1 MVLNEK
7 SIDKFRENSDSVF
20 WNWLLDLIFK
30 ISRWKSFIAFVL
42 FLAFFEY
49 LFEVFLHIIY
59 CPINNNK
66 KKPLHTLISWL
77 LTPTYLLKCGHEC
90 LVEKMGKISLW
101 CTNCIKRWKKSC
113 FFVDLSW
120 CNRRCTLRNCLVP
133 GHYQHFAFNFR
144 RVNNIRTAE
153 IRLERTVN

>member
-1 MVLNEK
+1 MK
-7 SIDKFRENSDSVF
+7 IQNSDSMVR
-20 WNWLLDLIFK
+20 NWLLDQMFK
-30 ISRWKSFIAFVL
+30 IIREWNSFIVSVL
-42 FLAFFEY
+42 FFAFC
-49 LFEVFLHIIY
+49 VFLNILKFFYILIIY
-59 CPINNNK
+59 CPINNK
-66 KKPLHTLISWL
+66 KTLHTLISWL

-144 RVNNIRTAE
+144 RVNNIRTAQ
-153 IRLERTVN
+153 IRLEGTVN

>member
-1 MVLNEK
+1 M
-7 SIDKFRENSDSVF
+7 DSVF
-20 WNWLLDLIFK
+20 WNWLLDLMFTIISGWKRFINSICYVFCVLRFLNIFLK
-30 ISRWKSFIAFVL
+30 FFYILFIA
-42 FLAFFEY
+42 
-49 LFEVFLHIIY
+49 
-59 CPINNNK
+59 PSTTK
-66 KKPLHTLISWL
+66 KTLHTLISWL

-153 IRLERTVN
+153 IRLEGTVN

>member
-1 MVLNEK
+1 MELVVGSDVQGNK
-7 SIDKFRENSDSVF
+7 RMKKFYSICFVF
-20 WNWLLDLIFK
+20 CGFWIFFWSFFY
-30 ISRWKSFIAFVL
+30 ILFIA
-42 FLAFFEY
+42 
-49 LFEVFLHIIY
+49 
-59 CPINNNK
+59 PSSTK
-66 KKPLHTLISWL
+66 KTLHTLISWL

-133 GHYQHFAFNFR
+133 GHYQHFAFNFL

-153 IRLERTVN
+153 IRLEDQTHRKSAAWWSG

>member
-1 MVLNEK
+1 MLELVVGSDAQDNK
-7 SIDKFRENSDSVF
+7 RMKKFYSICFVSCGF
-20 WNWLLDLIFK
+20 WIYFWSFFTYYLLPHQQQRK
-30 ISRWKSFIAFVL
+30 T
-42 FLAFFEY
+42 
-49 LFEVFLHIIY
+49 
-59 CPINNNK
+59 
-66 KKPLHTLISWL
+66 LHTLISWL

-153 IRLERTVN
+153 IRLEGTVN